1 MRVIFQSH
9 VFIWFRSICCK
20 RIHECIDNSVFI
32 KMIKFSVFVKG
43 PLSKIGLF
51 QKWLFHLN
59 IYHKKW
65 IFEI

>member
-20 RIHECIDNSVFI
+20 RIHECIDNSVFN
-32 KMIKFSVFVKG
+32 KMIKFEVFVKG
-43 PLSKIGLF
+43 LLSKTGLF
-51 QKWLFHLN
+51 QKWLFHSY
-59 IYHKKW
+59 IYLKKL